1 VIFITAFPWSLALN
15 TRNGWKRLLISFKR
29 GGAYFAPPQVRL
41 GRCRSVR
48 RLTMRNF
55 LALMLFGFSLSTLA
69 GVVRA
74 DTLVLRDGTQVSGVL
89 VSATAQTIAFK
100 DAKGVVHRY
109 DRSKIQT
116 LEFAAAVQKSAK
128 ATLQNKKLET
138 LASGTEIVVRT
149 NEAIDSK
156 SATENQAFAA
166 QVDQDVIGG
175 SNNVVVPKGS
185 PAEIVIRQVSSG
197 GVTGSPEMALD
208 VQSITVGGQRY
219 LVSTADL
226 QEKSETG
233 IGANKRTAEAVG
245 GGTALG
251 AIVGAVVGKG
261 KGAAIGAVVGAAGGA
276 GTQILIKGKEVS
288 VPSETVLKFQL
299 DKPVSLNA
307 AS

>member
-1 VIFITAFPWSLALN
+1 
-15 TRNGWKRLLISFKR
+15 
-29 GGAYFAPPQVRL
+29 
-41 GRCRSVR
+41 
-48 RLTMRNF
+48 MRNF
-55 LALMLFGFSLSTLA
+55 LALMLLGFSLSSLA
-69 GVVRA
+69 GIVRA

-89 VSATAQTIAFK
+89 VSSTAQTVTFK

-116 LEFAAAVQKSAK
+116 LEFAATVQKAAK
-128 ATLQNKKLET
+128 AAGQSKKLET
-138 LASGTEIVVRT
+138 LPSGTEIVVRT

-156 SATENQAFAA
+156 SAKENQAFAA
-166 QVDQDVIGG
+166 QVDQDVM
-175 SNNVVVPKGS
+175 SSLNTVVIPKGS
-185 PAEIVIRQVSSG
+185 PTELVIRQVSSG
-197 GVTGSPEMALD
+197 GVTGSPEMVLD
-208 VQSITVGGQRY
+208 VQSVTVGGQRY
-219 LVSTADL
+219 LVSTVDL
-226 QEKSETG
+226 QQKSDTG

-276 GTQILIKGKEVS
+276 GTQILIKGKTVQ
-288 VPSETVLKFQL
+288 VPAETVLKFQL

>member
-1 VIFITAFPWSLALN
+1 
-15 TRNGWKRLLISFKR
+15 
-29 GGAYFAPPQVRL
+29 
-41 GRCRSVR
+41 
-48 RLTMRNF
+48 MRNF
-55 LALMLFGFSLSTLA
+55 LALMLIGFSLSTLA

-116 LEFAAAVQKSAK
+116 LEFAAAVQKAAK
-128 ATLQNKKLET
+128 AAVQNKKLET

-166 QVDQDVIGG
+166 QVDQDVMG
-175 SNNVVVPKGS
+175 SLNSVVIPKGS
-185 PAEIVIRQVSSG
+185 PTELVIRHVSSG
-197 GVTGSPEMALD
+197 GVTGSPEMVLD

-226 QEKSETG
+226 QQKSDTG

-245 GGTALG
+245 GGAALG

-261 KGAAIGAVVGAAGGA
+261 KGAAIGAAVGAAGGA
-276 GTQILIKGKEVS
+276 GTQILIKGKTVQI
-288 VPSETVLKFQL
+288 PAETVLKFQL